1 MPQLFLKSSP
11 FSACLVRLIERCSK
25 SMDWPPHS
33 RFFQFQGKHLL
44 AVDFGEKV
52 TGLSHFTPGND
63 PFPLLG
69 GRIIAKSQKILLE
82 TLERMV
88 IEENI
93 DAVVLGIP
101 YCADGQISQMAQK
114 VLKFSQKLK
123 DRLDVPVYTQNEA
136 LSTFEACERMK
147 ANPRFHFQVD
157 PQHVDE
163 VAATIILED
172 FLKSGEDFQGAKK

>member
-1 MPQLFLKSSP
+1 MH
-11 FSACLVRLIERCSK
+11 
-25 SMDWPPHS
+25 WPPHS
-33 RFFQFQGKHLL
+33 RFFQFQGVRLL

-52 TGLSHFTPGND
+52 TGLAHFTPGND

-69 GRIIAKSQKILLE
+69 GKIVAKSHKHLLE
-82 TLERMV
+82 ALERMV

-101 YCADGQISQMAQK
+101 YSADGQISQMAQK
-114 VLKFSQKLK
+114 VLKFCQKLR

-136 LSTFEACERMK
+136 LSTFEASERMK

-157 PQHVDE
+157 PKRLDE

-172 FLKSGEDFQGAKK
+172 FLKSGESTRD